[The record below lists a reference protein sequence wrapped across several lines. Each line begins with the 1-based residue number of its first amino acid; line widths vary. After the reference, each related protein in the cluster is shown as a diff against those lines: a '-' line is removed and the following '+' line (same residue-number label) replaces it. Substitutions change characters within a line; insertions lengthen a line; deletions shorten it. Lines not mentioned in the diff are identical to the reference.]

1 MIDYE
6 MNRDAI
12 EKVKEINSKLNDE
25 CDEKN
30 RTRLMFEQMLRGLYL
45 NTIN

>member
-6 MNRDAI
+6 MNRETI
-12 EKVKEINSKLNDE
+12 EKVKEINTKLEDE
-25 CDEKN
+25 CDDKT

-45 NTIN
+45 NTLT